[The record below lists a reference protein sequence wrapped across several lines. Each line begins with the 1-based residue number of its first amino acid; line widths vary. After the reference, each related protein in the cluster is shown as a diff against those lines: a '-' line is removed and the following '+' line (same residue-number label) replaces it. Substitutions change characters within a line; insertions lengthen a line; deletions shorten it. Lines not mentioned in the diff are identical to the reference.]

1 MPDDHDLA
9 ALVASRICHDLIS
22 PIGAIGNGLEL
33 VAMTGAPNGPEM
45 ELIVQSVAQANARLR
60 LFRLAFGAAGD
71 GAVPVR
77 EVREILDGMTAGTR
91 LVIDW
96 QPPSATR
103 REVKIAFL
111 LLQCLETAMPYGGR
125 ITVHGPDRI
134 EAEAPRLRALPDLW
148 PVLQGA
154 VGEVGPAQ
162 AHFLLAAR
170 AISTLGRQVEVT
182 ETPTALAL
190 RY

>member
-1 MPDDHDLA
+1 MSDDHDLA

-33 VAMTGAPNGPEM
+33 VQMTGAVAGPEM
-45 ELIVQSVAQANARLR
+45 DLIAQSVAQANARIR

-71 GAVPVR
+71 GPVPLR
-77 EVREILDGMTAGTR
+77 EVRDILRGMTEGTK
-91 LVIDW
+91 LTIDW
-96 QPPSATR
+96 QPETATR

-125 ITVHGPDRI
+125 IVVAQTDRI

-148 PVLQGA
+148 PLLNGAGGDVAPAHAQFVLAGR
-154 VGEVGPAQ
+154 EIAQ
-162 AHFLLAAR
+162 CGRTAHVA
-170 AISTLGRQVEVT
+170 
-182 ETPTALAL
+182 ETATTLAL